1 MPWLKESADKVSA
14 AAKELFKDEVRE
26 WRELCAAMDLE
37 EERRSRGEEKT
48 PKDNRFCPKTD
59 WPFEGLRQ
67 RPLPEGGAVGGRT
80 ACVGG
85 CVGALFLGPLTTRRG
100 VASFLLGTFLLL
112 STLFLCQF
120 WKISQLFW
128 KSNENFCRVH

>member
-1 MPWLKESADKVSA
+1 MA
-14 AAKELFKDEVRE
+14 AAISLPRDTATLPRYSAEKPTDAES
-26 WRELCAAMDLE
+26 AAMDLE

-59 WPFEGLRQ
+59 WPFKGLRQ

-80 ACVGG
+80 ACVSG
-85 CVGALFLGPLTTRRG
+85 CVGALLLGPLTTRRG